1 MSGKFHISSDLMAL
15 ADGMNDEMK
24 SCAILEW
31 CCEFEEKNGRVAT
44 MRDFMTQKPPLVYR
58 GIYEDRQGMATI
70 VAER

>member
-24 SCAILEW
+24 SWALLEW

-44 MRDFMTQKPPLVYR
+44 VRDFMT
-58 GIYEDRQGMATI
+58 
-70 VAER
+70 